1 MKDFLK
7 WLVIGPVV
15 GLGLYFLS
23 GKDININTDV
33 LEKSVNAEDIFN
45 KTSEDTGQSEID
57 ALIETFKEVCAEGSQ
72 EEKVVNLDVAE
83 EVFLDKFSHL
93 LRRTFNFNKGVLIN
107 VAFYY
112 YVACTECRRR
122 RKDIQKARNY
132 SDALSGY

>member
-23 GKDININTDV
+23 GKDIDINTDV

-45 KTSEDTGQSEID
+45 QPSEDTGQSEID

-72 EEKVVNLDVAE
+72 EEK
-83 EVFLDKFSHL
+83 KTK
-93 LRRTFNFNKGVLIN
+93 RKG
-107 VAFYY
+107 
-112 YVACTECRRR
+112 CKSRCRRGCFLR
-122 RKDIQKARNY
+122 
-132 SDALSGY
+132 